1 MRRKPLPTLTTTEL
15 DWLAFALNK
24 EIATLR
30 HEAEEN
36 EGNGGGAIAEV
47 MGEGRQ
53 NLAVKLKELI
63 DAGAKVIHVESY

>member
-1 MRRKPLPTLTTTEL
+1 MRRKPLPTLTATEL

-30 HEAEEN
+30 REAEEN
-36 EGNGGGAIAEV
+36 EGNGIGAVAEV
-47 MGEGRQ
+47 LVEGRQ

-63 DAGAKVIHVESY
+63 DAGAKVIRVESY